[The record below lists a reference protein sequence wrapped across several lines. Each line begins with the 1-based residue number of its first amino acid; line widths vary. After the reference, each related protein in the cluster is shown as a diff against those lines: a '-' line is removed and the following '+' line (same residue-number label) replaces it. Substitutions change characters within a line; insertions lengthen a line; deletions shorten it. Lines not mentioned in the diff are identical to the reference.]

1 MWPSQA
7 PRISKGPR
15 AFPPWT
21 RLNAEHTPP
30 WSNGEHVGR
39 GVGVRPRPWT
49 FLPHCSAGAR
59 LVRHVAQ
66 RRAQRA
72 EPAEGSCPGEQGR
85 RRRRPGGAGRPLPGP
100 GTRGRPESRVA
111 FYAHRFGVPSL
122 LVALVASGLQPAAFP
137 PPKRAARAVATRGE
151 ALRRGP
157 LETAGPPGRKPQ
169 SPPLGPVWATGEDAE
184 GRRGD
189 RQLARQGRQ
198 TADRG
203 EQGEGLQDATG
214 LRAPRR
220 AAATS
225 HRCAETG
232 TAVGGTTATA
242 FPAPTLP
249 TERGARLPRG
259 SSPEDEDTLGWGRG
273 HRRPTGQVP
282 RAPQEGECL
291 GKPGQ
296 ARVEHFEAKTNN
308 TFPYKAVN
316 SRTK

>member
-1 MWPSQA
+1 M
-7 PRISKGPR
+7 
-15 AFPPWT
+15 
-21 RLNAEHTPP
+21 
-30 WSNGEHVGR
+30 GR
-39 GVGVRPRPWT
+39 RVGVRPRPWT

-85 RRRRPGGAGRPLPGP
+85 RRRRPGGAGGPLPGP

-151 ALRRGP
+151 ALRN

-203 EQGEGLQDATG
+203 EQGEGLQDATASG
-214 LRAPRR
+214 PRGGGRPPATGVQRPEPRWEGRQQLPSLPRRFPQREAPVCRGARAPRTR
-220 AAATS
+220 TPW
-225 HRCAETG
+225 
-232 TAVGGTTATA
+232 GGGEAIA
-242 FPAPTLP
+242 DPRGRFP
-249 TERGARLPRG
+249 ELPRK
-259 SSPEDEDTLGWGRG
+259 ENAWENQGR
-273 HRRPTGQVP
+273 RELSILRQKPTTRFLTRQ
-282 RAPQEGECL
+282 
-291 GKPGQ
+291 
-296 ARVEHFEAKTNN
+296 
-308 TFPYKAVN
+308 
-316 SRTK
+316 